1 MRGDSKLDSFNIR
14 RPLMSTFSSYTFKLA
29 LLTGLIFSNAA
40 MARETFEGE
49 LIHVVEDYDDH
60 HKEYAILRDE
70 KTKNI
75 KKLKMSS
82 DELERTL
89 RKYKSGQYISVTGSM
104 KNDELEVSNV
114 TPLESELAEDLVSRP
129 NVYQSGS
136 RSVLVVAVNFQSDV
150 PACNTESAIKT
161 ITMDSTNPKSMLN
174 FFKENS
180 HGAFGIT
187 GRTVSVTIDVNLDT
201 DRSCSTMIWSKAA
214 DAALLAKGI
223 DPAQYD
229 HNMYILPTRVGCGF
243 GGQAYVGANL
253 SWVKQCNEKTFSHEL
268 GHNFGLHHSAST
280 IYEYGDYSDTMGGQ
294 FMQFAAPKREQL
306 GWIKDS
312 RIKIISASGSHQIA
326 PLNQAPD
333 ASSTPQI
340 LKVWRESS
348 QDYLYISYRDKSGTF
363 DSNMLSS
370 FANKVSLHTFK
381 SGNKYDV
388 RSYHL
393 GSMALG
399 EGYALRELGIN
410 IKVDALNSSGATIS
424 FTQEEITTC
433 TEYLPSIKVTDG
445 YPVVEQGQVM
455 KGKMNIINNSTKPCT
470 ASNFSF
476 SARLSHESL
485 SYTTSTSRLNV
496 PAGEERILDYD
507 VQTTRSTPIAYQYI
521 ALLPSV
527 DKNHYYFQQY
537 ASTTFR
543 VIASSSTDT
552 TPPSVS
558 INSPASG
565 AEFSVGSSVDVSMS
579 ASDNIGVS
587 SVKLYANNV
596 LKCTDLTS
604 PYTCS
609 FPMIEG
615 SVELKATAIDA
626 AGNQT
631 SIVRMIKSKAETGDT
646 TPPSVSII
654 SPASGSEFSV
664 GSSVSVSM
672 SASDNVGVSS
682 VKLYAN
688 NILKCTD
695 TTSPYSCSFPMIE
708 GSVELKAIAVDAA
721 GNQSSAVR
729 MIKSKV
735 EVVDTQAPT
744 IPANLRISVK
754 GKNNVS
760 LSFSASSDNVGVTGY
775 QIFRDGLLLGS
786 SSSTSYSD
794 SKVPEGPHSYSV
806 RALDAAGNKSAL
818 SGSVS
823 ITIGNGRS
831 GDGKGSPGKGKN
843 K

>member
-1 MRGDSKLDSFNIR
+1 MRKLSQYSFG
-14 RPLMSTFSSYTFKLA
+14 LA
-29 LLTGLIFSNAA
+29 LLTGLTFSTGVIAS
-40 MARETFEGE
+40 EKLYEGE
-49 LIHVVEDYDDH
+49 LIHVVEDYEDH

-70 KTKNI
+70 KTKEI
-75 KKLKMSS
+75 KKLKISS
-82 DELERTL
+82 EDLERKL
-89 RKYKSGQYISVTGSM
+89 KKYKSGQHISVNASM
-104 KNDELEVSNV
+104 KGDELEVSNV
-114 TPLESELAEDLVSRP
+114 TALESEVAEDLVSRP
-129 NVYQSGS
+129 YVYQSGT
-136 RSVLVVAVNFQSDV
+136 RSVLVVAVSFGADL

-187 GRTVSVTIDVNLDT
+187 GKTVSVSIDVNLDT
-201 DRSCSTMIWSKAA
+201 DRTCSTSAWTRAA
-214 DAALLAKGI
+214 EAALLAKGI
-223 DPAQYD
+223 DYTQYD
-229 HNMYILPTRVGCGF
+229 HNMYVLPGRTACGF
-243 GGQAYVGANL
+243 GGQAYVGANQ
-253 SWVKQCNEKTFSHEL
+253 SWVKQCSEKTFSHEL
-268 GHNFGLHHSAST
+268 GHNFGLHHSASLT
-280 IYEYGDYSDTMGGQ
+280 YEYGDYSDTMGGQ

-312 RIKIISASGSHQIA
+312 RIKLITASGTHQIA

-333 ASSTPQI
+333 ASSTAQI
-340 LKVWRESS
+340 LKIWRENE
-348 QDYLYISYRDKSGTF
+348 QDYIYISYRDKSGTF
-363 DSNMLSS
+363 DSSMLTS
-370 FANKVSLHTFK
+370 FANKVSIHSFK
-381 SGNKYDV
+381 PGNKYDT
-388 RSYHL
+388 RSYHIASL
-393 GSMALG
+393 ALG
-399 EGYALRELGIN
+399 EAYHLRDFGIN
-410 IKVDALNSSGATIS
+410 IKVNSLNSSGASII
-424 FTQEEITTC
+424 FTQEEIATC
-433 TEYLPSIKVTDG
+433 TEHTPNIKITDSYPSI
-445 YPVVEQGQVM
+445 EQGQVFRGQM
-455 KGKMNIINNSTKPCT
+455 KIFNNSTKPCT
-470 ASNFSF
+470 PTKFTFSG
-476 SARLSHESL
+476 SVSHSSL
-485 SYTTSTSRLNV
+485 SYITSPVGALSIQ
-496 PAGEERILDYD
+496 PGEEGILNFE
-507 VQTTRSTPIAYQYI
+507 VQTTKSTPLGYQWIYFI
-521 ALLPSV
+521 PSI
-527 DKNHYYFQQY
+527 DKNSYYFSQV
-537 ASTTFR
+537 FR
-543 VIASSSTDT
+543 SSFKVIASNSTDI
-552 TPPSVS
+552 TPPTVS

-626 AGNQT
+626 AGNE
-631 SIVRMIKSKAETGDT
+631 SSVVRMIKSKVETGDT

-794 SKVPEGPHSYSV
+794 SKVPDGPHSYSV

-831 GDGKGSPGKGKN
+831 GDENGSPGKGKN